1 MRIGINRPLVA
12 LSVCAAVAFP
22 AAAAA
27 KHGGGHGH
35 GNSQAQHGQ
44 KGQHGGT
51 DHAKRGRAL
60 VVRGTV
66 AAVGAGTV
74 DVTVAGANH
83 HGRALKGQT
92 VTFDVSNARIVV
104 RDVNGDGT
112 RDLSDVQVG
121 DKVLVQARIQKGA
134 APDTTQPIVAQR
146 LVDKGQPKPAG
157 SGDSSS
163 QDTND
168 QPPTSTP

>member
-1 MRIGINRPLVA
+1 MKIGINRPLVA

-35 GNSQAQHGQ
+35 GNSQA
-44 KGQHGGT
+44 QHGGT